1 MCHAHMAALA
11 GRLTRGEP
19 EVSPL
24 PAEVMMSRHIWGGAS
39 CSSFNTISAIAK
51 AARS

>member
-24 PAEVMMSRHIWGGAS
+24 PAEVMMSRPR
-39 CSSFNTISAIAK
+39 K
-51 AARS
+51 ER